1 MHQQIALVQS
11 TLCRAYPLQ
20 RRARQTW
27 LYSVSAVSLAIPEQ
41 DDESL
46 LARYIAGDT
55 LAFNTLYQR
64 HRAPLWRYLTRL
76 LGSTALG
83 EELYQEVWQ
92 KVIQQRSQFSGAPF
106 KPWLYRVAHNLALD
120 QLRRN
125 QRAPMQSLDD
135 MVANFPNV
143 LDSHRSEDSPEAWQ
157 LNEEQ
162 HQRLL
167 QALAELP
174 PEQRDVVLMKAEG
187 DLTLEQ
193 MGELTGQ
200 GRETV
205 KSRLRYALAKLKGV
219 LS

>member
-1 MHQQIALVQS
+1 MRQAITLVNF
-11 TLCRAYPLQ
+11 TARRTAPA
-20 RRARQTW
+20 RRAHLRVRR
-27 LYSVSAVSLAIPEQ
+27 SMSAAVVTLPMQ
-41 DDESL
+41 DDEQL
-46 LARYIAGDT
+46 LARYINGDT
-55 LAFNTLYQR
+55 LAFNALYQR

-76 LGSTALG
+76 LGSSAIG

-92 KVIQQRSQFSGAPF
+92 KVIQQRTQFSGAPF

-120 QLRRN
+120 QMRRN
-125 QRAPMQSLDD
+125 AKAPMQSLDD
-135 MVANFPNV
+135 MVLSFPNV
-143 LDSHRSEDSPEAWQ
+143 LDSHRSDDSPEALQ
-157 LNEEQ
+157 LDDEA

-167 QALAELP
+167 SALAELP

-187 DLTLEQ
+187 ELTLEQ
-193 MGELTGQ
+193 IGELTGQ

>member
-1 MHQQIALVQS
+1 MSAAVV
-11 TLCRAYPLQ
+11 TLPM
-20 RRARQTW
+20 
-27 LYSVSAVSLAIPEQ
+27 Q
-41 DDESL
+41 DDEQL
-46 LARYIAGDT
+46 LARYINGDT
-55 LAFNTLYQR
+55 LAFNALYQR

-76 LGSTALG
+76 LGSSAIG

-92 KVIQQRSQFSGAPF
+92 KVIQQRTQFSGAPF

-120 QLRRN
+120 QMRRN
-125 QRAPMQSLDD
+125 AKAPMQSLDD
-135 MVANFPNV
+135 MVLSFPNV
-143 LDSHRSEDSPEAWQ
+143 LDSHRSDDSPEALQ
-157 LNEEQ
+157 LDDEA

-167 QALAELP
+167 SALAELP

-187 DLTLEQ
+187 ELTLEQ
-193 MGELTGQ
+193 IGELTGQ

>member
-1 MHQQIALVQS
+1 MSA
-11 TLCRAYPLQ
+11 APLM
-20 RRARQTW
+20 T
-27 LYSVSAVSLAIPEQ
+27 IMQ
-41 DDESL
+41 DDEHL
-46 LARYIAGDT
+46 LARYVGGDM
-55 LAFNTLYQR
+55 LAFNALYQR

-76 LGSTALG
+76 LGSSAIG

-92 KVIQQRSQFSGAPF
+92 KVIQQRTQFSGAPF

-120 QLRRN
+120 HLRRN

-135 MVANFPNV
+135 MVLSFPNV
-143 LDSHRSEDSPEAWQ
+143 LDSHRSDDSPEAMQ
-157 LNEEQ
+157 LDEEA

-167 QALAELP
+167 SALAELP

-193 MGELTGQ
+193 IGELTGQ

>member
-1 MHQQIALVQS
+1 MRHQIALKFS
-11 TLCRAYPLQ
+11 TQPRAP
-20 RRARQTW
+20 ARHLASRTG
-27 LYSVSAVSLAIPEQ
+27 LHRLSALPQPIAEQ
-41 DDESL
+41 DDERL

-55 LAFNTLYQR
+55 LAFNALYQR

-76 LGSTALG
+76 MGSTAIG

-92 KVIQQRSQFSGAPF
+92 KVIQQRTQFSGAPF
-106 KPWLYRVAHNLALD
+106 KPWLYKVAHNLALD
-120 QLRRN
+120 QMRRN

-135 MVANFPNV
+135 MVANFPFL
-143 LDSHRSEDSPEAWQ
+143 LDSHRSDDSPEACQ
-157 LNEEQ
+157 LDEEQ

-205 KSRLRYALAKLKGV
+205 KSRLRYALAKLKAV